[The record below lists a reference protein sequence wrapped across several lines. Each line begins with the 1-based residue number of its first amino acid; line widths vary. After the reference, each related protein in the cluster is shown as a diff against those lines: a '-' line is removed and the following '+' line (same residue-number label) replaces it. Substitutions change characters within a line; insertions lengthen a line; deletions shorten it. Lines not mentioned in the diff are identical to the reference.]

1 MKKIFSISILLVST
15 FIIFLSS
22 CTKDTA
28 ATVKITVKES
38 GVEQAG
44 ITVYMFDSNQAPN
57 TGFFEPF
64 FSDKSVVTNSKGVA
78 TFNLQDAIDLE
89 IIVSQT
95 TLYFGVFDDDN
106 SELGRT
112 SLTIVKGETKS
123 ATINY

>member
-1 MKKIFSISILLVST
+1 MKKIFLVSILIVST
-15 FIIFLSS
+15 FLLILSS

-28 ATVKITVKES
+28 ATAKITVKKS
-38 GVEQAG
+38 GVEEAG
-44 ITVYMFDSNQAPN
+44 ITVYMFDSNQGPN

-64 FSDKSVVTNSKGVA
+64 FSDKSVVTNSDGVA

-89 IIVSQT
+89 VISSQT

-112 SLTIVKGETKS
+112 ALTIVKGETKS